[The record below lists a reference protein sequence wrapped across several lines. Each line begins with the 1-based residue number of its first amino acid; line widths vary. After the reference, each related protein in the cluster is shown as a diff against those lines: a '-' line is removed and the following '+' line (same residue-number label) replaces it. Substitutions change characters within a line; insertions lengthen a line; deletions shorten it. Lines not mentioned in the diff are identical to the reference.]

1 MGLSSWQPCHLC
13 AQHQQAF
20 HGLLVALSL
29 EYTYDDEEI
38 RRSWPS
44 VFISAAAMV

>member
-29 EYTYDDEEI
+29 EYTYDDEET
-38 RRSWPS
+38 RRSWPG